1 LAGLQVVT
9 EDGTLISKSGIM
21 TGGDSTIFESKLK
34 QRASGERD
42 KLEEK
47 YRKNHA
53 ALEVP

>member
-1 LAGLQVVT
+1 MAGLQVVT

>member
-1 LAGLQVVT
+1 LAGLQVVA

-21 TGGDSTIFESKLK
+21 TGGDSTIFESKMK
-34 QRASGERD
+34 RWASGERD
-42 KLEEK
+42 KLQEK